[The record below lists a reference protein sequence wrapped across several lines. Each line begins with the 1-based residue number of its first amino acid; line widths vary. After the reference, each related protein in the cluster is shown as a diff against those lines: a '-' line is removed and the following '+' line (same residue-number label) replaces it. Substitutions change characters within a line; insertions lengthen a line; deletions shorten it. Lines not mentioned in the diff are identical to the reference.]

1 MATKSAKLCKECGK
15 RPARA
20 AVLNMQYKS
29 AHRFVYRKGHDLC
42 RQCWKAL
49 RDKLRT
55 EAPHEAPAQPGLGDI
70 ARELFA
76 AADAAGSPDTT
87 TTDPTGAPPTPASK
101 TATGK

>member
-1 MATKSAKLCKECGK
+1 M
-15 RPARA
+15 
-20 AVLNMQYKS
+20 LNMQYKS

-76 AADAAGSPDTT
+76 AADAGSPDTAT
-87 TTDPTGAPPTPASK
+87 EPTGAPPTPASK